1 MKKLK
6 LLKKVK
12 FNRTEN
18 NANDSNSALVAIN
31 YHLVDQCCGD
41 DKNEARKLRRKLKTE
56 NAIVSITSFNGS
68 MKIAT
73 IYRQIT
79 FAANIPIDEINIDYM
94 GRISLLGDTADV
106 NRDQNE
112 NFLSIE
118 IIQVGCIKKHL
129 YYWNYPVSTIRAAY
143 KIALVSLSIGLMGFL
158 IALCQLIKCG
168 C

>member
-6 LLKKVK
+6 LLKKFK

-18 NANDSNSALVAIN
+18 NTNDSDSALVAIN
-31 YHLVDQCCGD
+31 YHLVDQCCD
-41 DKNEARKLRRKLKTE
+41 DKNEARKWRRKLKTE

-68 MKIAT
+68 VKIAT

-143 KIALVSLSIGLMGFL
+143 KIALVSLLLGITGLLTAAFQFL
-158 IALCQLIKCG
+158 FCC
-168 C
+168 